1 VARRI
6 LLAFLMVLGLTVPTS
21 SQMETSESIHARL
34 LELEEKIDKLKTGSP
49 DYEFALQLHL
59 ATLRQYEDA
68 WRAEQEAR
76 RAKAEAWFA
85 ASMRLEHSPSYR
97 ISPGDNLL
105 VTVSDIGSTVMVDR
119 DGKILPASITLP
131 PGSLMIT
138 DPYSIQAA
146 GLTPGELRGIIADR
160 LAGPMVSV
168 SVIPY
173 RKNVRP

>member
-119 DGKILPASITLP
+119 DGK
-131 PGSLMIT
+131 SLMIT